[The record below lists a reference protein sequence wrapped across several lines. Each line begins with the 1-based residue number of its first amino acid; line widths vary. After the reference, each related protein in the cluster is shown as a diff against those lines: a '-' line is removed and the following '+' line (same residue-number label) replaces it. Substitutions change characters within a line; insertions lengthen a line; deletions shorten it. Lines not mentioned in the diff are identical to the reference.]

1 MLVSEVMAGPVQ
13 TCGQDASIAE
23 VARRM
28 IKDEH
33 GALAVTLHDYLV
45 GVITE
50 RDMLRVIA
58 DERDA
63 NAATVGEYMTPDPD
77 SLEPDVE
84 VADAAD
90 WMLAAGYRHLPVAES
105 GKLLGMVSMKDIMWA
120 ITGAA
125 RESIPG
131 SGHGSRN

>member
-1 MLVSEVMAGPVQ
+1 MLVSEVMARPVD

-28 IKDEH
+28 IKEEH

-45 GVITE
+45 GVISE
-50 RDMLRVIA
+50 RDVLRVIA
-58 DERDA
+58 DGRDA
-63 NAATVGEYMTPDPD
+63 TTATVGEYMTPDPD

-90 WMLAAGYRHLPVAES
+90 WMLASGYRHLPVAES
-105 GKLLGMVSMKDIMWA
+105 GKLLGMVSMKDVMWA
-120 ITGAA
+120 ITGGA
-125 RESIPG
+125 RESNQR
-131 SGHGSRN
+131 SDHGQQN